1 MRPIASYRIVMPSA
15 PVPGETRAALFLQ
28 NAVRIVTGAMLPI
41 CPDTEPPMSCELSV
55 GRTNRLALDG
65 LDIPAYL
72 DGRDEFTLRLVG
84 ERLHFCGHGIPEEEP
99 HPAVSAY
106 RYYDDGS
113 FGTVSAVYRFVED
126 VLGYP
131 FLHAVPAPVN
141 PDAAIPEGYCG
152 DYTRAILRACP
163 VPEVKGT
170 AIYMLPVT
178 ELLNWNIMSFILRT
192 REGKLVIIDG
202 GHRQETEYFLSVLRA
217 LAPDPDHIRVEAWL
231 ITHLHGDHFRVL
243 RELLTD
249 ERTADFLEI
258 GNVYLNVLE
267 DEFYTTLSREKI
279 AEGLAVRRDL
289 LTLPQKLGA
298 KVHTVCDDD
307 TFTVD
312 ELTFRALHV
321 PKMADAELMNT
332 NDSSVVWQMKV
343 DGGKT
348 VLFLGDAEF
357 VCNNDLLT
365 RCRDELPAD
374 IVQVGHHGCGNVSG
388 ECYRAIGAKTYLWQ
402 AGHKFWYS
410 DRGDGLGTHN
420 TGVIH
425 TRACIDAMG
434 VPPEAHIRDDHG
446 IVGLSLDVPTPC
458 PHKKGN
464 DK

>member
-1 MRPIASYRIVMPSA
+1 MQPLSSYRIITPRA

-28 NAVRIVTGAMLPI
+28 NAIRIVTGAMLPI
-41 CPDTEPPMSCELSV
+41 CPDTDAPQPRELCV
-55 GRTNRLALDG
+55 GRTDRLTPDG
-65 LDIPAYL
+65 LTVPAYL
-72 DGRDEFTLRLVG
+72 EGRDEFTLRAVG
-84 ERLHFCGHGIPEEEP
+84 ERVHFCGHGIPEEEP
-99 HPAVSAY
+99 FPAVSAY

-126 VLGYP
+126 VLQYP

-141 PDAAIPEGYCG
+141 PDVTVPVDYCA
-152 DYTRAILRACP
+152 DYTRALLRACP
-163 VPEVKGT
+163 VPTVEGT
-170 AIYMLPVT
+170 ALYMLPVT

-192 REGKLVIIDG
+192 REGRLIVIDG
-202 GHRQETEYFLSVLRA
+202 GHTQETEYFLSVLRS

-243 RELLTD
+243 RNLLLD
-249 ERTADFLEI
+249 EKTADFLEI
-258 GNVYLNVLE
+258 GDVYLNVLE

-279 AEGLAVRRDL
+279 GEGPAVRRDL

-298 KVHTVCDDD
+298 AVHTVSDGDC
-307 TFTVD
+307 FTVD

-332 NDSSVVWQMKV
+332 NDSSVVWRLDV
-343 DGGKT
+343 DGGKS

-357 VCNNDLLT
+357 VCNNDLLS
-365 RCRDELPAD
+365 RCRADLPAD
-374 IVQVGHHGCGNVSG
+374 IVQIGHHGCGNVSG
-388 ECYRAIGAKTYLWQ
+388 ECYRAIDAKTYLWQ

-434 VPPEAHIRDDHG
+434 IPPEAHIRDDHG
-446 IVGLSLDVPTPC
+446 IVGLSLE
-458 PHKKGN
+458 N
-464 DK
+464 DSTTL